1 MLKIQLPNS
10 VQAIIRTIEQ
20 AGFEAYAV
28 GGCVRDSILGREPDD
43 WDITT
48 SAKPE
53 EIKQLFHHTVDTGIQ
68 HGTVTVLIKKECYEV
83 TTYRIDG
90 EYEDS
95 RHPKEV
101 NFTSLLSEDLRRR
114 DFTINA
120 MAYNEAK
127 GLIDLFGGQEDLKN
141 GIIRCVGN
149 AKERFSEDALRIMR
163 AVRFSAQLG
172 YQIEAHTEA
181 AIKELAHTLD
191 RISVERI
198 QVELVKLLTSGH
210 PEYMLKL
217 YELGITRVFLPEFDM
232 MMNTPQNNP
241 HHLYSVGMH
250 TIKAMELV
258 PCNKILRLAMLLHD
272 VGKPATRTTDE
283 EGVDHFYGHPTLGS
297 ELARKIL
304 KRLRFDNE
312 TIDRVSLLI
321 VYHDYGNSVSATP
334 VFTRKLINK
343 VHLDNFPMLLDIKYA
358 DVMAQSELQ
367 RDSKLVKL
375 EQLRTSYQDVLD
387 QGMCISL
394 KSLAVTGRDLI
405 QAGMKPGQEIGQA
418 LNHLLEVVL
427 EDPDMND
434 KGSLMELIKRWGYI

>member
-1 MLKIQLPNS
+1 MIKIQLPNS
-10 VQAIIRTIEQ
+10 VQFIIRTIEQ

-53 EIKQLFHHTVDTGIQ
+53 EVKQLFRYTVDTGIQ
-68 HGTVTVLIKKECYEV
+68 HGTVTVLLKKECYEV

-120 MAYNEAK
+120 MAYNESK
-127 GLIDLFGGQEDLKN
+127 GLVDLFGGQEDLKN
-141 GIIRCVGN
+141 GIIRCVGDP
-149 AKERFSEDALRIMR
+149 KERFSEDALRIMR

-172 YQIEAHTEA
+172 YCIEAQTEA

-198 QVELVKLLTSGH
+198 QVELVKLLTSNH

-217 YELGITRVFLPEFDM
+217 YELGITKVFLPEFDIM
-232 MMNTPQNNP
+232 MDTPQNNP

-258 PCNKILRLAMLLHD
+258 PNDKLLRLTMLLHD
-272 VGKPATRTTDE
+272 VGKPATRTTDDK
-283 EGVDHFYGHPTLGS
+283 GVDHFHGHPSMGS
-297 ELARKIL
+297 ELSKKIL

-312 TIDRVSLLI
+312 TIDRVSLL
-321 VYHDYGNSVSATP
+321 VLFHDYGNAVSATP
-334 VFTRKLINK
+334 AFTRKLMNK
-343 VHLDNFPMLLDIKYA
+343 VRMKNFPLLLDIKYA

-367 RDSKLVKL
+367 RKPKL
-375 EQLRTSYQDVLD
+375 EKLGQLKASYEEVLE

-394 KSLAVTGRDLI
+394 KFLAVTGNDLI

-418 LNHLLEVVL
+418 LNHLLDVVL
-427 EDPDMND
+427 EDPDMNN
-434 KGSLMELIKRWGYI
+434 KESLMELIKRWGYI